1 MVLPLSLKRY
11 PTGILSSEEPTS
23 VKACVK
29 VTDWAELKSFKKED
43 ANLTRKAGA
52 TTTGILPR
60 AEEPAGCKGVSRA
73 RKDKDEPTTT
83 GRLQVRPGNH
93 SMKLSQGRADM
104 TGNRD
109 PGLVN
114 FQS

>member
-1 MVLPLSLKRY
+1 MAPPLSLKRY

-23 VKACVK
+23 IKAWVK

-93 SMKLSQGRADM
+93 STRLPQDRTDITRSG
-104 TGNRD
+104 D
-109 PGLVN
+109 PGPVN
-114 FQS
+114 LQS